1 MSPQEIIIRTACEDD
16 LPAMLDIYND
26 IIINTAA
33 VWHYEPHTPEMR
45 QEWFIQ
51 RRQQGYPVLVAAT
64 ESRVLGFATYG
75 PFRPW
80 PGYYQTVE
88 NSVYVAQEARGRG
101 VGKALMEALIREARE
116 QGLHAMVAGIDGE
129 NETSIALH
137 AAFGF
142 QQVAHF
148 KEVGWKF
155 GRWLDLVFM
164 ELILEKK
171 V

>member
-1 MSPQEIIIRTACEDD
+1 MSSQTIIIRTACEDD
-16 LPAMLDIYND
+16 LPAMLEIYND
-26 IIINTAA
+26 IIVNTAA

-45 QEWFIQ
+45 QEWFAQ
-51 RRQQGYPVLVAAT
+51 RRQQGYPVLVAAE

-80 PGYYQTVE
+80 PGYHQTVE

-101 VGKALMEALIREARE
+101 VGKALMEALIREARL

-129 NETSIALH
+129 NTTSIALH
-137 AAFGF
+137 AALGF